1 MIPKIIHYCW
11 LSGDPIP
18 VPLQKYMKS
27 WKTYLPEY
35 EFWLWN
41 FDRFDIN
48 SSVWVQEAFQAKKYA
63 FAADYIRCYALYNY
77 GGIYLDMDVEVLKPF
92 DDLLDLPY
100 FIGMEDSAA
109 AIEAAIMG
117 AQKGHPLFQKTMEY
131 YTNRHFVKSDGNYD
145 TRPLPQIM
153 RQIIDENFQY
163 TKILSMS
170 DFARGSYRNI
180 CLFPQ
185 DYFSPKSYKT
195 KKIHLTE
202 NTYTIHHFVAG
213 WHGCKEQLYRCV
225 ESVLGIGL
233 HIYCL
238 YAIKDFLSK
247 IFQELTRYGLFL

>member
-225 ESVLGIGL
+225 EKCFGHRIAHL
-233 HIYCL
+233 
-238 YAIKDFLSK
+238 LSICYK
-247 IFQELTRYGLFL
+247 RFFK